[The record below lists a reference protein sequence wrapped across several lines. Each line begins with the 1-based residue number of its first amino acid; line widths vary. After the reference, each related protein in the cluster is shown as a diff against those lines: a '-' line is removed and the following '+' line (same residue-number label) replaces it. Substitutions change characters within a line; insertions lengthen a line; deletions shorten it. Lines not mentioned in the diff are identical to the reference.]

1 MFTKIGIFTCVSA
14 ATLGLTS
21 FTAYAQ
27 TVQQGTQ
34 DASIQGND
42 NEVNQ
47 TINQYY
53 FNNPGKGAIKRKE
66 LNNHQQSSTQNNTQ
80 PTNSNNRE
88 WGHNQGEQRRNSHN

>member
-1 MFTKIGIFTCVSA
+1 MFSKIVIFTCLST
-14 ATLGLTS
+14 ATLGFTS
-21 FTAYAQ
+21 FSAQ
-27 TVQQGTQ
+27 AETVQQGTQ
-34 DASIQGND
+34 DANIQGDN

-53 FNNPGKGAIKRKE
+53 FKNPGKGAIKRKE
-66 LNNHQQSSTQNNTQ
+66 SNNHQQPSTNNNNH